1 MSELTHLDSNGE
13 ARMVDVGEKAATQ
26 RRAVAE
32 GRIRLNQAA
41 YDAVERGELK
51 KGDALATARIAGI
64 MAGKRTAEL
73 VPLCHP
79 IALSHLD
86 LHLTPE
92 ADNRAVHCRAEAA
105 TTERTGVEMEALT
118 AVQIALLT
126 VYDMCKSL
134 DRAMRIEDVALVA
147 KSGGQSGDYQRPEAP
162 NTQSKS

>member
-1 MSELTHLDSNGE
+1 LSELTHLDNNGE
-13 ARMVDVGEKAATQ
+13 ARMVDVGEKTASE

-32 GRIRLNQAA
+32 GRIRLNQTAF
-41 YDAVERGELK
+41 DALNRGELK

-64 MAGKRTAEL
+64 MAGKRTSEL

-79 IALSHLD
+79 IALTHLE
-86 LHLTPE
+86 LHLTLEP
-92 ADNRAVHCRAEAA
+92 ANQAVRCTAEAA

-118 AVQIALLT
+118 GVQIALLT

-147 KSGGQSGDYQRPEAP
+147 KSGGQSGDYQRD
-162 NTQSKS
+162 TQHE